1 MVDEDLEFFN
11 DHSIRKVWH
20 SGEEEWYLS
29 VVDVVQVLT
38 DSSDPKQYIK
48 KMRARD
54 KALKS
59 KWGTICTPLQMLA
72 PDGKMRKTQAANTE
86 GILRIIQ
93 SIPSPKADPE
103 KAMER
108 AVATYKAKGY
118 SDEWQ
123 NAGIKESKEF
133 AALTNILTIAWS
145 FLWLFLENLFPS
157 L

>member
-93 SIPSPKADPE
+93 SIPCLLYTSPSPRDA
-103 KAMER
+103 
-108 AVATYKAKGY
+108 
-118 SDEWQ
+118 
-123 NAGIKESKEF
+123 
-133 AALTNILTIAWS
+133 
-145 FLWLFLENLFPS
+145 
-157 L
+157 

>member
-59 KWGTICTPLQMLA
+59 KWGTICTPVQMTA
-72 PDGKMRKTQAANTE
+72 EDGKRRKIQAANIK
-86 GILRIIQ
+86 GLFHIIQ
-93 SIPSPKADPE
+93 LFLLPK
-103 KAMER
+103 
-108 AVATYKAKGY
+108 
-118 SDEWQ
+118 Q
-123 NAGIKESKEF
+123 
-133 AALTNILTIAWS
+133 S
-145 FLWLFLENLFPS
+145 FLNCDQPRLAMIVYKKLRPQN
-157 L
+157 

>member
-72 PDGKMRKTQAANTE
+72 PDFYLAENRTAH
-86 GILRIIQ
+86 
-93 SIPSPKADPE
+93 
-103 KAMER
+103 
-108 AVATYKAKGY
+108 
-118 SDEWQ
+118 
-123 NAGIKESKEF
+123 
-133 AALTNILTIAWS
+133 WS
-145 FLWLFLENLFPS
+145 GWLQISFHS
-157 L
+157 ACTVSV